1 MTSTD
6 GVVNISSDDSSDL
19 KPSENL
25 LCTYPPGANR
35 GGVSIKSSDLFC
47 LEDEEWLTDQII
59 SKGVNYFCIIINY
72 VLDFQ
77 MTILLHRLPAKRRK
91 DVMIFSSYFY
101 EKLIDSSSSSIPK
114 SLKKEI
120 QHKRVA

>member
-1 MTSTD
+1 MIIQFKFFHLQENIMTSTD

-25 LCTYPPGANR
+25 LCTYPPGTNR

-47 LEDEEWLTDQII
+47 LEDKEWLTDQII

-72 VLDFQ
+72 VKVNF
-77 MTILLHRLPAKRRK
+77 M
-91 DVMIFSSYFY
+91 
-101 EKLIDSSSSSIPK
+101 
-114 SLKKEI
+114 
-120 QHKRVA
+120 

>member
-1 MTSTD
+1 MIIQFKFFHLQENIMTSTD

-47 LEDEEWLTDQII
+47 LEDKEWLTDQII

-72 VLDFQ
+72 VKVNF
-77 MTILLHRLPAKRRK
+77 M
-91 DVMIFSSYFY
+91 
-101 EKLIDSSSSSIPK
+101 
-114 SLKKEI
+114 
-120 QHKRVA
+120 